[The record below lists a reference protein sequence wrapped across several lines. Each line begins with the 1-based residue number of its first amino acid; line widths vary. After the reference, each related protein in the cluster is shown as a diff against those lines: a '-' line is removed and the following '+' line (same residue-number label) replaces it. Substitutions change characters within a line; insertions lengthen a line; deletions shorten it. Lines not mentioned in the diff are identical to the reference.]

1 MRRAGHGKR
10 QGGRGANIV
19 SELKGQVAI
28 VTGAGRGFG
37 RVIATRLAAEGAAV
51 TVTARTQAQLD
62 ETVAQILA
70 AGGRAHAVVADVTDR
85 EQVERVVSETCERF
99 GAVSLLINNA
109 GVPDPFG
116 PIWAVDPDRWWEAQA
131 VHIRAPVLFMRAA
144 LGAMVEAKR
153 GRVIIICAAA
163 AHRTATGLSAYCVGK
178 TAQARLAQLVAAE
191 TKEHGLSVFAID
203 PGFVFTEL
211 ANQTMTSPDA
221 QRWLPG
227 MVQRLKDRKAL
238 PDGDRDLARCAQR
251 CVDLGAGRYDALSGN
266 YMELDDDLDAWLAGT
281 PPEGRSW
288 IQPK

>member
-1 MRRAGHGKR
+1 MT
-10 QGGRGANIV
+10 

-37 RVIATRLAAEGAAV
+37 RVIAARLAAEGAAV
-51 TVTARTQAQLD
+51 TVTARTQAQVK
-62 ETVAQILA
+62 ETAEQIVA

-85 EQVERVVSETCERF
+85 EQVERVVSETRERF
-99 GAVSLLINNA
+99 GALSLLVNNA

-116 PIWAVDPDRWWEAQA
+116 PIWVVDPDRWWEAQG

-144 LGAMVEAKR
+144 LGAMVEAKK
-153 GRVIIICAAA
+153 GRVIIVSAAA
-163 AHRTATGLSAYCVGK
+163 AHRTAPGLSAYCVGK

-191 TKEHGLSVFAID
+191 TREHGVSVFAID
-203 PGFVFTEL
+203 PGFVFTDL
-211 ANQTMTSPDA
+211 AHQTMTSPDA

-227 MVQRLKDRKAL
+227 MVQRLKERQAL

-251 CVDLGAGRYDALSGN
+251 CVELASGRFDALSGN
-266 YMELDDDLDAWLAGT
+266 YLELDDDLDAWLAGR
-281 PPEGRSW
+281 PPAGRSW

>member
-1 MRRAGHGKR
+1 MT
-10 QGGRGANIV
+10 
-19 SELKGQVAI
+19 SELTGQVAI

-37 RVIATRLAAEGAAV
+37 RAIAARLAAQGAAV
-51 TVTARTQAQLD
+51 TVTARTRAQVD
-62 ETVAQILA
+62 ETAAQIVA
-70 AGGRAHAVVADVTDR
+70 AGGRAHAVVADVTNR
-85 EQVERVVSETCERF
+85 EQVERVVTETREAF
-99 GAVSLLINNA
+99 GELSLLVNNA

-116 PIWAVDPDRWWEAQA
+116 PIWAVDPERWWEAQA

-144 LGAMVEAKR
+144 LGAMVEAKK
-153 GRVIIICAAA
+153 GRVIIVCAAA
-163 AHRTATGLSAYCVGK
+163 AHRTAPGLSAYCVGK

-191 TKEHGLSVFAID
+191 TKEHGVSVFAID

-227 MVQRLKDRKAL
+227 MVQRLKERRAL

-251 CVDLGAGRYDALSGN
+251 CVDLASGRFDALSGN
-266 YMELDDDLDAWLAGT
+266 YLELDDDLDAWLAGR
-281 PPEGRSW
+281 PPAGRTW